1 MEITDELVD
10 NLANLSRLEFNSEEK
25 QQFKKDFAN
34 ILSYIDMM
42 EKVDVK
48 GVEFNRQMLDAQY
61 NLRDDEEVQSL
72 SINQVTLN
80 APKSMGGAIVV
91 PTVVEEE

>member
-1 MEITDELVD
+1 
-10 NLANLSRLEFNSEEK
+10 
-25 QQFKKDFAN
+25 
-34 ILSYIDMM
+34 
-42 EKVDVK
+42 
-48 GVEFNRQMLDAQY
+48 MLDAQY

>member
-10 NLANLSRLEFNSEEK
+10 HLANLSRLEFANEEK
-25 QQFKKDFAN
+25 ENFKKDFAN
-34 ILSYIDMM
+34 IINYIDML
-42 EKVDVK
+42 EKVDVEN
-48 GVEFNRQMLDAQY
+48 VELSKRKLNAKLQ
-61 NLRDDEEVQSL
+61 LREDEIKQSF
-72 SINQVTLN
+72 SVDKVVLN